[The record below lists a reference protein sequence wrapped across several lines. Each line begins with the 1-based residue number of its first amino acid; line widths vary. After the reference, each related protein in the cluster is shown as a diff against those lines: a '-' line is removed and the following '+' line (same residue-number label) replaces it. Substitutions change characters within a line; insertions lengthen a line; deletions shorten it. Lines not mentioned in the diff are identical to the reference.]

1 MPRPVPIIDKLQ
13 SDMSLTADSATTH
26 ADALLEAIDLDR
38 LRISRELDPD
48 RRTELG
54 QFITPAPI
62 ARQLTAM
69 FEPVTGDVR
78 VLDPGAGIGSLGAAL
93 VARLVSQQQAP
104 RSITLRAYEVDEV
117 LCSQLRRTAEAL
129 NELCAFAGVAFT
141 AEVRCEDF
149 LTSGV
154 GQLTGGLFGA
164 DGALFD
170 VAILNPPYRKISTQ
184 SRERALCQGIGLETS
199 NLYTAFLA
207 VAAGLL
213 RKDGQLVAI
222 VPRSF
227 TNGTY
232 FRPFREWFMKSMVFE
247 MLHVYESRS
256 RAFSDDAVLQENVI
270 FSARKTSLQPK
281 VVAITSSA
289 EPSDLHPSYREVAYE
304 NFVRPDDPAR
314 VIHVV
319 PDEASQRIAER
330 VASLPATLA
339 TLGLTVST
347 GRVVD
352 FRALRYLRDDA
363 HADTVPLIYPGH
375 FRDGHVVW
383 PMASGRKPNAI
394 MHTPGSADLLVPE
407 GIYVLTKR
415 FSAKE
420 ERRRIV
426 AALYE
431 PSEVAPGPVGFENHL
446 NYFHQNGSG
455 LDRDLAL
462 GLLAYLNSTLID
474 QYFRQF
480 SGHTQV
486 NAGDLRRLHY
496 PSAGQLRRLAAQAGV
511 TPLTQD
517 ELDHVIN
524 KELFAL
530 AADET
535 DGT

>member
-1 MPRPVPIIDKLQ
+1 
-13 SDMSLTADSATTH
+13 MSLTADSAATH
-26 ADALLEAIDLDR
+26 ADALLKAIDLDR
-38 LRISRELDPD
+38 LRIGRELDPD
-48 RRTELG
+48 RRSELG
-54 QFITPAPI
+54 QFITPAPV
-62 ARQLTAM
+62 ARQLAAM
-69 FEPVTGDVR
+69 FGQVTGDVR

-93 VARLVSQQQAP
+93 VARLVSQEQVPA
-104 RSITLRAYEVDEV
+104 SITLRAYEVDEA
-117 LCSQLRRTAEAL
+117 LCGQLRRTAEAL
-129 NELCAFAGVAFT
+129 HELCAFAGVAFA
-141 AEVRCEDF
+141 AEVRCGDF
-149 LTSGV
+149 LASGV
-154 GQLTGGLFGA
+154 GQLAGATFGA
-164 DGALFD
+164 DDALFD
-170 VAILNPPYRKISTQ
+170 VAILNPPYRKIGTR
-184 SRERALCQGIGLETS
+184 SRERVLCQGIGVATS

-227 TNGTY
+227 TSGTY

-247 MLHVYESRS
+247 RLHVYESRS

-270 FSARKTSLQPK
+270 FAARKTSQQPG
-281 VVAITSSA
+281 VVALASSA
-289 EPSDLHPSYREVAYE
+289 EPSDLHPSYREVAYA

-314 VIHVV
+314 VIHVA

-330 VASLPATLA
+330 VASLPETLA

-352 FRALRYLRDDA
+352 FRAIRYLRDDA
-363 HADTVPLIYPGH
+363 AAGTVPLIYPGH
-375 FRDGHVVW
+375 VRGGHVVW

-394 MHTPGSADLLVPE
+394 MHTPGSAGLLVPE

-455 LDRDLAL
+455 LDHELAL
-462 GLLAYLNSTLID
+462 GLRAYLNSTVID

-486 NAGDLRRLHY
+486 NAGDLRRLRY
-496 PSAGQLRRLAAQAGV
+496 PSAGQLRQLAGKAGV
-511 TPLTQD
+511 ATLTQD
-517 ELDHVIN
+517 ELDRVID

-530 AADET
+530 AGNET
-535 DGT
+535 LP